1 MATEL
6 QKLGNPQGKGVVGVV
21 DDLQAYM
28 PLQVQAKSSH
38 QWLADYFTSTVVLS
52 AKYGFKPIMGKDY
65 FLYFKNNEWKLS
77 LIEPHAWT
85 SHKSGIYF
93 AKCILHKD
101 MSWSLE
107 PKEDWQ
113 KSALLANTICKL
125 ESAFV
130 ETINNQTPLIEQ
142 LPFFVKQLPYY
153 QRLGANALARS
164 LKQSLEF
171 KLGKKESLQLSGKS
185 IIADLADSSTPL
197 LGFTP

>member
-1 MATEL
+1 MAAEI
-6 QKLGNPQGKGVVGVV
+6 QKLGNPQGKGIVGVV
-21 DDLQAYM
+21 DDLRAYT
-28 PLQVQAKSSH
+28 PLQVQAKSSY
-38 QWLADYFTSTVVLS
+38 QWLADYFTSTLVLS
-52 AKYGFKPIMGKDY
+52 AKYGFKPITGKDY

-85 SHKSGIYF
+85 LHKSGIYF

-107 PKEDWQ
+107 TKEDWQ
-113 KSALLANTICKL
+113 KSSLLANAVRKL

-130 ETINNQTPLIEQ
+130 ETINNQTSLIEQ
-142 LPFFVKQLPYY
+142 LPFFVKQLSYY

-171 KLGKKESLQLSGKS
+171 KLGKKESLQLAGKS

-197 LGFTP
+197 LEFTP